1 MSSALARQVAPLRP
15 DPWPELL
22 YKARLL
28 ALQGLSDRQIG
39 QALRIPRRRWERWL
53 ADDEGDLRLDI
64 NQGRVKGPGMKA
76 LRTLLDLVEEGNLW
90 AAIFF
95 LERTFPETWGA
106 CGGCSKRRDD
116 LSPPEAKIKLDG
128 GG

>member
-1 MSSALARQVAPLRP
+1 MSSALVRQVAPLCP
-15 DPWPELL
+15 DPWPELP

-39 QALRIPRRRWERWL
+39 QALRIPRRTWERWL
-53 ADDEGDLRLDI
+53 ADDESDLRLDI
-64 NQGRVKGPGMKA
+64 DQARVKGPGMKTLRA
-76 LRTLLDLVEEGNLW
+76 LWDLVEEGNLW

-116 LSPPEAKIKLDG
+116 LSPPEVKIKPPVVG
-128 GG
+128 